1 MSGSGGGGYGGGGF
15 PPEEVSCDR
24 LAFDTQ
30 LSSPKADVVAHIDV
44 DDVLSVGLDVQ
55 GAAQV
60 VVIKLGNEIAGGI
73 TSPKMA
79 RLLECIRQGTRYTAT
94 VTAKSG
100 GQVSVR
106 ISPVR

>member
-1 MSGSGGGGYGGGGF
+1 MSGSGGGGYGGGF
-15 PPEEVSCDR
+15 ATDEVACDR

-30 LSSPKADVVAHIDV
+30 LSSPKAAVVAHINAG
-44 DDVLSVGLDVQ
+44 DVLTVALDQQ

-60 VVIKLGNEIAGGI
+60 VVIKRGNDIAGGI

-79 RLLECIRQGTRYTAT
+79 HLLECIRQGTRYQAT
-94 VTAKSG
+94 VTAKSD

-106 ISPVR
+106 ISPLR

>member
-1 MSGSGGGGYGGGGF
+1 MSGSGGGGYGGGF
-15 PPEEVSCDR
+15 ATDEVACDR

-30 LSSPKADVVAHIDV
+30 LSSPKAAVVAQINV
-44 DDVLSVGLDVQ
+44 GDVLTVALDQQ

-60 VVIKLGNEIAGGI
+60 VVIKRGNDIAGGI

-79 RLLECIRQGTRYTAT
+79 RLLECIRQGTRYQAT
-94 VTAKSG
+94 VTAKSD

-106 ISPVR
+106 ISPLR